1 MELKRILGKDNRQ
14 AMEEVVRLYGPDALV
29 VSGHK
34 LNGKFEL
41 IVAVDIEADSN
52 LIDVPDTEL
61 TMDAPKSPAHRVTE
75 TSFKKIL
82 HEREEPTLTEDSS
95 TTYESVRAHEIV
107 ELFREEIQVLK
118 REMQET
124 RKASSWH
131 MQVANPQS
139 LTVWQKAL
147 MDHPMPSRLRTLLI
161 DSLADLGDTDEA
173 EAQLHAILNES
184 LNTVTEL
191 PEDISGIHV
200 FFGPSGSGKTTL
212 IGKLARMAID
222 RVNPERVAIVSYAD
236 QKIGAWNQM
245 QLMASQW
252 GVNCYRANSP
262 DMLKTVL
269 REIADFDCV
278 LIDTSGVN
286 ITQHHAEISQYAPEA
301 LMHLVVT
308 TEISRSSIERLFSED
323 LSWDSVN
330 MTKLDESN
338 DAWILIDAL
347 LQRSDLQLWLQ
358 STSDQINRPATLVN
372 TAKWVADVIKTVTV
386 VIPESEISSLD
397 ATDGRQETDSVSTL
411 EFLTGIR
418 AQRSDGPETTTE
430 PVL

>member
-1 MELKRILGKDNRQ
+1 MELKRILGKDNRK

-34 LNGKFEL
+34 INGKFEL
-41 IVAVDIEADSN
+41 IVAVDVEADSD
-52 LIDVPDTEL
+52 LIDVPDAEL
-61 TMDAPKSPAHRVTE
+61 TMDAPKSPAQRVAE
-75 TSFKKIL
+75 TSFKRVL
-82 HEREEPTLTEDSS
+82 HEREDPTLKEDPF
-95 TTYESVRAHEIV
+95 TTHESLRAREIV

-118 REMQET
+118 REIQET

-131 MQVANPQS
+131 MQVANPQALS
-139 LTVWQKAL
+139 VWQKAL
-147 MDHPMPSRLRTLLI
+147 MDHPMPSRLKTLLI
-161 DSLADLGDTDEA
+161 DSLTDLVDMDEA

-184 LNTVTEL
+184 LNTATEL
-191 PEDISGIHV
+191 PEDISGMHV

-212 IGKLARMAID
+212 IGKLARMVTD
-222 RVNPERVAIVSYAD
+222 RVNPERVAVVSYSD

-269 REIADFDCV
+269 RELADFDCV

-286 ITQHHAEISQYAPEA
+286 ILQHHAEISQYAPEA
-301 LMHLVVT
+301 LMHLVIT
-308 TEISRSSIERLFSED
+308 PEISRSSIERLFNEG

-330 MTKLDESN
+330 ITKLDESN

-347 LQRSDLQLWLQ
+347 LQRTDLQLWLQ
-358 STSDQINRPATLVN
+358 SSSDLINRPAALVN
-372 TAKWVADVIKTVTV
+372 TAKWVADVINTVTIA
-386 VIPESEISSLD
+386 IPDSKIGSLD
-397 ATDGRQETDSVSTL
+397 ETDGRQETESVSTL

-418 AQRSDGPETTTE
+418 AQRSDGSDIMVE
-430 PVL
+430 PAI